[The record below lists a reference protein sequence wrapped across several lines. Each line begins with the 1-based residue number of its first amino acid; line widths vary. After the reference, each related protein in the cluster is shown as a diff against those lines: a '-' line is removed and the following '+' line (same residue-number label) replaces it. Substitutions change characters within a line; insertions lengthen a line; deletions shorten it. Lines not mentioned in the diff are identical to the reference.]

1 MLRRAGR
8 GGDPCHVRRLSPR
21 SRCPFPPGT
30 TGPVPVV
37 IPRSV
42 LVPGLGLDGR
52 SWSRLRR
59 RVPADVVL
67 LPGMGRSA
75 PVPPLDALAAR
86 LREALGPG
94 PVVLVGHSQGCQ
106 VVAAAAVDPRVAGVV
121 LLGPSTDPR
130 LLRMRTLA
138 GAWLRTALG
147 EPWWQLPLV
156 LAQWLTTGPRAM
168 RALWR
173 VSSPDRIDGRLRAV
187 AVPVTVVRG
196 TRDRLCRAGWAAA
209 VAAAAPSGRVVEVPG
224 AAHMTPQT
232 HPDAV
237 AAVLRAALAAA
248 TPSGEAASRE
258 GGDRGS
264 GVSP

>member
-1 MLRRAGR
+1 M
-8 GGDPCHVRRLSPR
+8 
-21 SRCPFPPGT
+21 
-30 TGPVPVV
+30 PVPAV
-37 IPRSV
+37 IPRLV
-42 LVPGLGLDGR
+42 VVPGLGLDGR

-75 PVPPLDALAAR
+75 PVPSVEDLATAFR
-86 LREALGPG
+86 GGLGAG
-94 PVVLVGHSQGCQ
+94 PVVLAGHSQGCQ

-130 LLRMRTLA
+130 LRRPPTLA
-138 GAWLRTALG
+138 RAWLLTALR
-147 EPWWQLPLV
+147 EPWWQFPLV

-173 VSSPDRIDGRLRAV
+173 SAAPDRIDERLRAV

-196 TRDRLCRAGWAAA
+196 TRDRLCGAGWAAA
-209 VAAAAPSGRVVEVPG
+209 VAAAAPSGRLVEVPG
-224 AAHMTPQT
+224 AAHMTVQT
-232 HPDAV
+232 HPDDV
-237 AAVLRAALAAA
+237 AAVLRAAVRDA
-248 TPSGEAASRE
+248 TGSRGERE
-258 GGDRGS
+258 AG

>member
-1 MLRRAGR
+1 M
-8 GGDPCHVRRLSPR
+8 
-21 SRCPFPPGT
+21 
-30 TGPVPVV
+30 PVV
-37 IPRSV
+37 IPRLV
-42 LVPGLGLDGR
+42 VVPGLGLDGR

-59 RVPADVVL
+59 RSPADVVL

-86 LREALGPG
+86 LRDRLGPG
-94 PVVLVGHSQGCQ
+94 PVVLAGHSQGCQ

-130 LLRMRTLA
+130 LRRPARLA
-138 GAWLRTALG
+138 GRWLRTALH
-147 EPWWQLPLV
+147 EPWWQAPLIV
-156 LAQWLTTGPRAM
+156 AQWLTTGPRAM

-173 VSSPDRIDGRLRAV
+173 VAAPDRIDVRLRRV
-187 AVPVTVVRG
+187 GVPVTVVRG
-196 TRDRLCRAGWAAA
+196 TRDRLCDADWAAA

-224 AAHMTPQT
+224 AGHMTVQT

-237 AAVLRAALAAA
+237 AAVLREVLGTAAVA
-248 TPSGEAASRE
+248 EE
-258 GGDRGS
+258 GGRAS